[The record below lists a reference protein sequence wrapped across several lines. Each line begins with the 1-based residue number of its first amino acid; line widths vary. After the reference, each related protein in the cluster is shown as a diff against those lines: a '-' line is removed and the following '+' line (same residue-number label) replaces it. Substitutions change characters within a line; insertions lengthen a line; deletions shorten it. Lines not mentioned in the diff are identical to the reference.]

1 MKIISDIKLKR
12 EFLQFDFKIDTWEN
26 LKPYFDQL
34 LNQTIQS
41 VSELEKWLIK
51 RSELE
56 SIVNEDMAWRYIH
69 MNCDTTNESLS
80 NAFEYFVS
88 EIEPQIAPYSNLLN
102 KKLIDSEFVNN
113 LSVEKYGIYLRA
125 IKRSIEMFREENI
138 PLFVEIS
145 KLQQEYGKVCA
156 AMTVEVNGQTL
167 TLQRA
172 AKFLEDNNR
181 ELRKEVYEKI
191 AERRLH
197 DKAILDELL
206 NKLISYR
213 QQVANN
219 AGYANFRDYMHDEL
233 GRFDYSV
240 QDCFDFHESIEE
252 VLMPVMNDL
261 SNERQ
266 SELNVSSL
274 KPYDLA
280 VDTSNQPS
288 LKPFEYAQELTEKTI
303 ATFHQLDIYFAECIH
318 TMNNMKHLDLESRIG
333 KAPGGFLYP
342 LMESGVP
349 FIYMNSV
356 GSQND
361 LITMVHE
368 GGHAIHSF
376 LCVQLELASFKNP
389 PSEVAELASMS
400 MELMSM
406 DHWDTFFK
414 NKDDYKRAKIDQLEK
429 VLETLPWVATVDK
442 FQHWM
447 YENKNH
453 TNQQRK
459 DAWVKI
465 VTDYNPTNLDFTGYQ
480 ENLAYQWQKQLHI
493 YEVPFYYIEYGM
505 AQLGAI
511 AVWRNYKTNP
521 QKTIEQYKAALS
533 LGYTVGI
540 KDIYAAAGIKF
551 DFSKAYVKE
560 LIDFVFDELKV
571 LKNV

>member
-1 MKIISDIKLKR
+1 MQSLKLKR
-12 EFLQFDFKIDTWEN
+12 NFLPDTFTVNNWQTLE
-26 LKPYFDQL
+26 PYFKNLLDEEVNSTEELQL
-34 LNQTIQS
+34 WMRN
-41 VSELEKWLIK
+41 

-56 SIVNEDMAWRYIH
+56 SIVNEDMAWRYIN
-69 MNCDTTNESLS
+69 MNCDTTNEKLAES
-80 NAFEYFVS
+80 FEFFVT
-88 EIEPQIAPYSNLLN
+88 EIEPNIAPFTDKLN
-102 KKLIDSEFVNN
+102 KKLISNSFVNQ
-113 LSVEKYGIYLRA
+113 LPKGKYDIYLRGL
-125 IKRSIEMFREENI
+125 KRSIELFREENI
-138 PLFVEIS
+138 PLAVEIN

-156 AMTVEVNGQTL
+156 AMTVEIDGEIM
-167 TLQRA
+167 TLQKA
-172 AKFLEDNNR
+172 AKHLESTNR
-181 ELRKEVYEKI
+181 EHRKMVYEKI
-191 AERRLH
+191 AERRLF
-197 DKAILDELL
+197 DKNVLDEQL
-206 NKLISYR
+206 NSLIELR
-213 QQVANN
+213 QKVAAN
-219 AGYANFRDYMHDEL
+219 AGYNNFRDYMHDEL
-233 GRFDYSV
+233 GRFDYSI
-240 QDCFDFHESIEE
+240 QDCFNFHEAIKE
-252 VLMPVMNDL
+252 VAMPVMNYL
-261 SNERQ
+261 SDE
-266 SELNVSSL
+266 SKAELQVDSL
-274 KPYDLA
+274 RPYDLA
-280 VDTSNQPS
+280 VDPSNLPP
-288 LKPFEYAQELTEKTI
+288 LKPFETATELTEKTI
-303 ATFHQLDIYFAECIH
+303 EAFNTIDTYFGSCINTMQKIQYLNLD
-318 TMNNMKHLDLESRIG
+318 SRIG
-333 KAPGGFLYP
+333 KAPGGFMYP

-376 LCVQLELASFKNP
+376 LCVPLELASFKNP

-406 DHWDTFFK
+406 EHWDTFFK

-429 VLETLPWVATVDK
+429 VLETLPWVAAVDK

-465 VTDYNPTNLDFTGYQ
+465 VTDYNPANLDFTGYQ

-560 LIDFVFDELKV
+560 LIDFVFDELKA
-571 LKNV
+571 LKKV